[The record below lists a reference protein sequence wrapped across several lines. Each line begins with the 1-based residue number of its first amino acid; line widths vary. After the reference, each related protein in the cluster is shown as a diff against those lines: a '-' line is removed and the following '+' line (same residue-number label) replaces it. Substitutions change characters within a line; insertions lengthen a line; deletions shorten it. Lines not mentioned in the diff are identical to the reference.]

1 MFTLRTLSEAAM
13 AVSSEME
20 PADFVASLARGLAV
34 IRAFGHDAH
43 EMTLTEVARRTGL
56 TRATARRFL
65 HTLARL
71 GYAASAD
78 GKHFRLTAKVLDL
91 GYAYLSSM
99 DLIAVAQPYMEQV
112 TAETRES
119 CSIAVLDGHEVVYVA
134 RVPTKRI
141 MSVTLSIG
149 TRLPAHA
156 TSLGRVLLAELS
168 PDELDAY
175 FAASPLARFTD
186 RTVTAPA
193 ELRRRLDEVRRQ
205 GHALVDQELEEGLRS
220 ISVPLRCRR
229 ATRALAALNV
239 SSHASRVSNQD
250 LVRNFLPALKKAAAG
265 IATALPG

>member
-1 MFTLRTLSEAAM
+1 MFILRTFWEGPAGM
-13 AVSSEME
+13 SSELE
-20 PADFVASLARGLAV
+20 SPDYVASLARGLAV
-34 IRAFGHDAH
+34 IRAFGHDAKA
-43 EMTLTEVARRTGL
+43 MTLTEVARRTDL

-65 HTLARL
+65 HTLRRL
-71 GYAASAD
+71 GYVASDD

-99 DLIAVAQPYMEQV
+99 DLIAAAQPFMEQV
-112 TAETRES
+112 TAETQES
-119 CSIAVLDGHEVVYVA
+119 CSIAVLDGHDVVYVA

-175 FAASPLARFTD
+175 FAAGPLARFTD
-186 RTVTAPA
+186 RTVSEPA
-193 ELRRRLDEVRRQ
+193 ELRRRLVEVRRQ
-205 GHALVDQELEEGLRS
+205 GYASIDQELEEGLRS

-229 ATRALAALNV
+229 ASRALAALNL
-239 SSHASRVSNQD
+239 SSHASRVTNQD
-250 LVRNFLPALKKAAAG
+250 LVRNFLPSLKKAAAG

>member
-1 MFTLRTLSEAAM
+1 M
-13 AVSSEME
+13 ALSSEME

-65 HTLARL
+65 HTLTRL
-71 GYAASAD
+71 GYAATAD

-99 DLIAVAQPYMEQV
+99 DLIEAAQPFMEQV
-112 TAETRES
+112 TATTQES
-119 CSIAVLDGHEVVYVA
+119 CSVAVLDGHEVVYIA

-141 MSVTLSIG
+141 MRVTLSIG

-168 PDELDAY
+168 PSELDAY
-175 FAASPLARFTD
+175 FAAGPLERFTD
-186 RTVTAPA
+186 RTVTDPA

-205 GHALVDQELEEGLRS
+205 GHALIDQELEEGLRS

-250 LVRNFLPALKKAAAG
+250 LVRNFLPALKQAAAG
-265 IATALPG
+265 IASALPG